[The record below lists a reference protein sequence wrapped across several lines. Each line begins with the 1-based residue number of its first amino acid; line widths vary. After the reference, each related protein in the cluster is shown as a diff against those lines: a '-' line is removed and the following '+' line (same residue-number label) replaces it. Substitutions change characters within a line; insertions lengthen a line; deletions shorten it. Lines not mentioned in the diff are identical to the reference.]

1 MDFCGGGHR
10 AAGGGGRG
18 GGSGEKSGN
27 EKRNTKR
34 SSLISPA
41 KHAASARP
49 RPAVIA
55 AHKLKSQV
63 TSFPCILQ
71 FAF

>member
-10 AAGGGGRG
+10 AGAGGR

-49 RPAVIA
+49 RPTVIA
-55 AHKLKSQV
+55 AHKLKVKYVFSMH
-63 TSFPCILQ
+63 
-71 FAF
+71 FAICV